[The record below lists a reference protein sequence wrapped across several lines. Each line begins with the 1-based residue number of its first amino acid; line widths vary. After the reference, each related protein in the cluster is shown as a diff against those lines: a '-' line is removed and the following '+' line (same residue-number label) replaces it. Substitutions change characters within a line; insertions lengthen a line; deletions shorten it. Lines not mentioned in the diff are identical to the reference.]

1 MKFAENSKFKTDL
14 KFRFFEIGAIG
25 RRWENSRLT
34 TPVDR
39 PVDWAVDLARTKS
52 TALSTW
58 VSTGVLG
65 QFGLMHHFWV
75 GLCFGAVFWKLPRS
89 DGPNLI

>member
-1 MKFAENSKFKTDL
+1 MKFTENSKFKTDL
-14 KFRFFEIGAIG
+14 KFRFNFEIGAIG
-25 RRWENSRLT
+25 RRWENSRLA

-58 VSTGVLG
+58 VSTGGARPVWPDAPFLG
-65 QFGLMHHFWV
+65 L
-75 GLCFGAVFWKLPRS
+75 AVFWGCFLEAS
-89 DGPNLI
+89 EI